1 MSSIHYVRGD
11 ATEPQGEGA
20 KIIVHCCNT
29 VGAWGRGFVLALS
42 RRWSL
47 PERTYRAWHR
57 RGEMDVILNH
67 RGKTVSVPMR
77 FTLGEVQVVAVV
89 PNELYV
95 ANLIGQEGVRHD
107 KAGSPPVRYEAIRQ
121 GLGHVRFYATEL
133 EASVHMPRIGAGLAG
148 GRWNVIAQII
158 ADELTSH
165 GIPVTVY
172 DLPPASSLTLR

>member
-1 MSSIHYVRGD
+1 MTSIQYVRGD
-11 ATEPQGEGA
+11 ATQPQGEGA

-47 PERTYRAWHR
+47 PERAYRAWHR
-57 RGEMDVILNH
+57 GGEIDVVLNH
-67 RGKTVSVPMR
+67 RGNTISVPVR
-77 FTLGEVQVVAVV
+77 FTLGEVQVVTVE

-95 ANLIGQEGVRHD
+95 ANLIGQEGIRPD
-107 KAGSPPVRYEAIRQ
+107 KRGRPPVRYDAIRQ

-148 GRWNVIAQII
+148 GCWSEIAQIV
-158 ADELTSH
+158 ADELTSR
-165 GIPVTVY
+165 GVPVTVY
-172 DLPPASSLTLR
+172 DLPPASR